1 MARYNNNNGRGG
13 SSRNHFEEEDNFEAE
28 KDDYYYDTD
37 RDERRRDRREGRY
50 GDFTNRERG
59 PEWDRERYRDQGG
72 DYDYRRAPNR
82 ENREWDRERDYNRE
96 RDRDRER
103 NDRYEER
110 PRYDQRNFDRD
121 YDQRDR
127 DSRGPPTSAS
137 EKPSKIIM
145 LRGLPQSVD
154 EDELENPVEEP
165 IMDPKIRLE
174 LQAFGAPL
182 KEVRLMKRKETGASR
197 GFAFVEFENLQDATR
212 WMEQNQHQLM
222 LRGQRVN
229 MHYST
234 PKPQKEEDWQCS
246 KCGVHN
252 FKRRDHC
259 FKCGISREES
269 SKTLKEGEGYN
280 EVGSLP
286 SNTLIFRGLDTLT
299 TEETIRSTL
308 GALSTVHIHS
318 IRLIKDK
325 LTHTSRGFC
334 FVEMNTLEEA
344 AQMMEVLMA
353 VRPAFAIDGKQVNV
367 AFAKQGKAGS
377 SAPSGVAAAAI
388 EAAQWSQAQAQGT
401 DQSWDQTQQQYSTE
415 QGQQTFAAAQD
426 GQVTQDQITDYAAYF
441 QSGDYAAYYQQHGIY
456 DLAQYQQLAAAAA
469 QAAAAAG
476 GTGAAQTA
484 LEQVQAAQQFQKQQQ
499 IIQQQIVTQMQ
510 QQQKLSEL
518 STEERL
524 ALQLWA
530 PGILQAQQW
539 SQQVAQYQQVVDPAA
554 VLTQVI
560 AATTAAAVATTVPVA
575 TATPAAAVTQ
585 AAVST
590 AATPATSALT
600 IPFVSL
606 DQPNYQVYPTP
617 DLSTFQYDETSGYY
631 YDPQTGLYYDAS
643 TQYFYNS
650 QTQQYLY
657 WDQEKLSYLPAPT
670 DAAEQQAG
678 DGKDNREEKKKKKE
692 KSAQKIAKDMER
704 WAKSLNSM
712 KETKKFVP
720 IGIGLK
726 PSPKFGEEKLSA
738 TADAGFAI
746 LEKKASLAERQQS
759 VLEALQRK
767 KEEDVKPSPVAQN
780 SLVDAYGGG
789 SDSEEEEDDSQ
800 KRQTSLA
807 PDEELLL
814 DWKRMACLLCKRQF
828 PSKEALSRHQQLS
841 DLHKTNLD
849 MRRRS
854 VMSAEELE
862 ALEKRERDMKY
873 RDRAAE
879 RRQKFGIPEP
889 PPPKRKREDYL
900 GKVQSKYE
908 EPTKHGIGSENIGN
922 KMLKAMGWAEGTGLG
937 KKKQGI
943 TAPIT
948 AEKRTMGAGLG
959 MKGSSYGSEAGD
971 TYKESVKKIMR
982 QRYYETS

>member
-1 MARYNNNNGRGG
+1 MAMDVRHWIHLGDGVYMQSFLTP
-13 SSRNHFEEEDNFEAE
+13 SSI
-28 KDDYYYDTD
+28 K
-37 RDERRRDRREGRY
+37 
-50 GDFTNRERG
+50 
-59 PEWDRERYRDQGG
+59 
-72 DYDYRRAPNR
+72 
-82 ENREWDRERDYNRE
+82 
-96 RDRDRER
+96 
-103 NDRYEER
+103 
-110 PRYDQRNFDRD
+110 
-121 YDQRDR
+121 
-127 DSRGPPTSAS
+127 
-137 EKPSKIIM
+137 K
-145 LRGLPQSVD
+145 
-154 EDELENPVEEP
+154 LESPVEEP

-280 EVGSLP
+280 EVGSQP

-299 TEETIRSTL
+299 TEETLRSTL

-334 FVEMNTLEEA
+334 FVEMNTVEEA
-344 AQMMEVLMA
+344 AQMMDVLMA

-401 DQSWDQTQQQYSTE
+401 DQSWDQTQQQ
-415 QGQQTFAAAQD
+415 QTFAAAQD
-426 GQVTQDQITDYAAYF
+426 GQFSQDQTTDYAAYF
-441 QSGDYAAYYQQHGIY
+441 QSGDYAAYYQQQGI
-456 DLAQYQQLAAAAA
+456 DLAQYQQLAAAAAAA

-518 STEERL
+518 TTEERL
-524 ALQLWA
+524 A
-530 PGILQAQQW
+530 LQAQQW
-539 SQQVAQYQQVVDPAA
+539 SQQVAQYQQVIDPAA
-554 VLTQVI
+554 VATQVV
-560 AATTAAAVATTVPVA
+560 AATTAAAVATTIPVS
-575 TATPAAAVTQ
+575 TATVAAATTQ
-585 AAVST
+585 AAVSA
-590 AATPATSALT
+590 AATPTTPALT

-670 DAAEQQAG
+670 DAAEQQGG

-720 IGIGLK
+720 IGIGMK
-726 PSPKFGEEKLSA
+726 PSPKSAEEKVSA

-759 VLEALQRK
+759 VLEAMQRK

-789 SDSEEEEDDSQ
+789 SDSEEEEDDPQ

-807 PDEELLL
+807 PDEEQLL

-854 VMSAEELE
+854 VMTAEELE

-889 PPPKRKREDYL
+889 PPPKRKREDYM

-959 MKGSSYGSEAGD
+959 MKGSSYGTEAGD

>member
-1 MARYNNNNGRGG
+1 MARYNNNSRGG
-13 SSRNHFEEEDNFEAE
+13 SSRNHFEEEENFEAV
-28 KDDYYYDTD
+28 KDDYYYGTD

-82 ENREWDRERDYNRE
+82 ENRDWDRERDYNRE

-103 NDRYEER
+103 NDRYEDR
-110 PRYDQRNFDRD
+110 QRYDQRNFDRE

-145 LRGLPQSVD
+145 LRGLPQTVD
-154 EDELENPVEEP
+154 EDE
-165 IMDPKIRLE
+165 IRLE

-280 EVGSLP
+280 EVGSQP

-299 TEETIRSTL
+299 TEETLRSTL

-334 FVEMNTLEEA
+334 FVEMNTVEEA
-344 AQMMEVLMA
+344 AQMMDVLMA

-401 DQSWDQTQQQYSTE
+401 DQSWDQTQQQ
-415 QGQQTFAAAQD
+415 QTFAAAQD
-426 GQVTQDQITDYAAYF
+426 GQFSQDQTTDYAAYF
-441 QSGDYAAYYQQHGIY
+441 QSGDYAAYYQQQGI

-469 QAAAAAG
+469 AAQAAAAAAG

-518 STEERL
+518 TTEERL

-539 SQQVAQYQQVVDPAA
+539 SQQVAQYQQVIDPAA
-554 VLTQVI
+554 VATQVV
-560 AATTAAAVATTVPVA
+560 AATTAAAVATTIPVS
-575 TATPAAAVTQ
+575 TATVAAATTQ
-585 AAVST
+585 AAVSA
-590 AATPATSALT
+590 AATPTTPALT

-670 DAAEQQAG
+670 DAAEQQGG

-720 IGIGLK
+720 IGIGMK
-726 PSPKFGEEKLSA
+726 PSPKSAEEKVSA

-759 VLEALQRK
+759 VLEAMQRK

-789 SDSEEEEDDSQ
+789 SDSEEEEDDPQ

-807 PDEELLL
+807 PDEEQLL

-854 VMSAEELE
+854 VMTAEELE

-889 PPPKRKREDYL
+889 PPPKRKREDYM

-959 MKGSSYGSEAGD
+959 MKGSSYGTEAGD

>member
-1 MARYNNNNGRGG
+1 MARYNNNSRGG
-13 SSRNHFEEEDNFEAE
+13 SSRNHFEEEENFEAV
-28 KDDYYYDTD
+28 KDDYYYGTD

-82 ENREWDRERDYNRE
+82 ENRDWDRERDYNRE

-103 NDRYEER
+103 NDRYEDR
-110 PRYDQRNFDRD
+110 QRYDQRNFDRE

-145 LRGLPQSVD
+145 LRGLPQTVD
-154 EDELENPVEEP
+154 EDE
-165 IMDPKIRLE
+165 IRLE

-280 EVGSLP
+280 EVGSQP

-299 TEETIRSTL
+299 TEETLRSTL

-334 FVEMNTLEEA
+334 FVEMNTVEEA
-344 AQMMEVLMA
+344 AQMMDVLMA

-401 DQSWDQTQQQYSTE
+401 DQSWDQTQQQ
-415 QGQQTFAAAQD
+415 QTFAAAQD
-426 GQVTQDQITDYAAYF
+426 GQFSQDQTTDYAAYF
-441 QSGDYAAYYQQHGIY
+441 QSGDYAAYYQQQGI

-469 QAAAAAG
+469 AAQAAAAAAG

-518 STEERL
+518 TTEERL
-524 ALQLWA
+524 A
-530 PGILQAQQW
+530 LQAQQW
-539 SQQVAQYQQVVDPAA
+539 SQQVAQYQQVIDPAA
-554 VLTQVI
+554 VATQVV
-560 AATTAAAVATTVPVA
+560 AATTAAAVATTIPVS
-575 TATPAAAVTQ
+575 TATVAAATTQ
-585 AAVST
+585 AAVSA
-590 AATPATSALT
+590 AATPTTPALT

-670 DAAEQQAG
+670 DAAEQQGG

-720 IGIGLK
+720 IGIGMK
-726 PSPKFGEEKLSA
+726 PSPKSAEEKVSA

-759 VLEALQRK
+759 VLEAMQRK

-789 SDSEEEEDDSQ
+789 SDSEEEEDDPQ

-807 PDEELLL
+807 PDEEQLL

-854 VMSAEELE
+854 VMTAEELE

-889 PPPKRKREDYL
+889 PPPKRKREDYM

-959 MKGSSYGSEAGD
+959 MKGSSYGTEAGD

>member
-1 MARYNNNNGRGG
+1 MAMDVRHWIHLGDGVYMQSFLTP
-13 SSRNHFEEEDNFEAE
+13 SSI
-28 KDDYYYDTD
+28 K
-37 RDERRRDRREGRY
+37 
-50 GDFTNRERG
+50 
-59 PEWDRERYRDQGG
+59 
-72 DYDYRRAPNR
+72 
-82 ENREWDRERDYNRE
+82 
-96 RDRDRER
+96 
-103 NDRYEER
+103 
-110 PRYDQRNFDRD
+110 
-121 YDQRDR
+121 
-127 DSRGPPTSAS
+127 
-137 EKPSKIIM
+137 K
-145 LRGLPQSVD
+145 
-154 EDELENPVEEP
+154 LESPVEEP

-280 EVGSLP
+280 EVGSQP

-299 TEETIRSTL
+299 TEETLRSTL

-334 FVEMNTLEEA
+334 FVEMNTVEEA
-344 AQMMEVLMA
+344 AQMMDVLMA

-401 DQSWDQTQQQYSTE
+401 DQSWDQTQQQ
-415 QGQQTFAAAQD
+415 QTFAAAQD
-426 GQVTQDQITDYAAYF
+426 GQFSQDQTTDYAAYF
-441 QSGDYAAYYQQHGIY
+441 QSGDYAAYYQQQGI

-469 QAAAAAG
+469 AAQAAAAAAG

-518 STEERL
+518 TTEERL

-539 SQQVAQYQQVVDPAA
+539 SQQVAQYQQVIDPAA
-554 VLTQVI
+554 VATQVV
-560 AATTAAAVATTVPVA
+560 AATTAAAVATTIPVS
-575 TATPAAAVTQ
+575 TATVAAATTQ
-585 AAVST
+585 AAVSA
-590 AATPATSALT
+590 AATPTTPALT

-670 DAAEQQAG
+670 DAAEQQGG

-720 IGIGLK
+720 IGIGMK
-726 PSPKFGEEKLSA
+726 PSPKSAEEKVSA

-759 VLEALQRK
+759 VLEAMQRK

-789 SDSEEEEDDSQ
+789 SDSEEEEDDPQ

-807 PDEELLL
+807 PDEEQLL

-854 VMSAEELE
+854 VMTAEELE

-889 PPPKRKREDYL
+889 PPPKRKREDYM

-959 MKGSSYGSEAGD
+959 MKGSSYGTEAGD

>member
-1 MARYNNNNGRGG
+1 MAMDVRHWIHLGDGVYMQSFLTP
-13 SSRNHFEEEDNFEAE
+13 SSI
-28 KDDYYYDTD
+28 K
-37 RDERRRDRREGRY
+37 
-50 GDFTNRERG
+50 
-59 PEWDRERYRDQGG
+59 
-72 DYDYRRAPNR
+72 
-82 ENREWDRERDYNRE
+82 
-96 RDRDRER
+96 
-103 NDRYEER
+103 
-110 PRYDQRNFDRD
+110 
-121 YDQRDR
+121 
-127 DSRGPPTSAS
+127 
-137 EKPSKIIM
+137 K
-145 LRGLPQSVD
+145 
-154 EDELENPVEEP
+154 LESPVEEP

-280 EVGSLP
+280 EVGSQP

-299 TEETIRSTL
+299 TEETLRSTL

-334 FVEMNTLEEA
+334 FVEMNTVEEA
-344 AQMMEVLMA
+344 AQMMDVLMA

-401 DQSWDQTQQQYSTE
+401 DQSWDQTQQQ
-415 QGQQTFAAAQD
+415 QTFAAAQD
-426 GQVTQDQITDYAAYF
+426 GQFSQDQTTDYAAYF
-441 QSGDYAAYYQQHGIY
+441 QSGDYAAYYQQQGI

-469 QAAAAAG
+469 AAQAAAAAAG

-518 STEERL
+518 TTEERL
-524 ALQLWA
+524 A
-530 PGILQAQQW
+530 LQAQQW
-539 SQQVAQYQQVVDPAA
+539 SQQVAQYQQVIDPAA
-554 VLTQVI
+554 VATQVV
-560 AATTAAAVATTVPVA
+560 AATTAAAVATTIPVS
-575 TATPAAAVTQ
+575 TATVAAATTQ
-585 AAVST
+585 AAVSA
-590 AATPATSALT
+590 AATPTTPALT

-670 DAAEQQAG
+670 DAAEQQGG

-720 IGIGLK
+720 IGIGMK
-726 PSPKFGEEKLSA
+726 PSPKSAEEKVSA

-759 VLEALQRK
+759 VLEAMQRK

-789 SDSEEEEDDSQ
+789 SDSEEEEDDPQ

-807 PDEELLL
+807 PDEEQLL

-854 VMSAEELE
+854 VMTAEELE

-889 PPPKRKREDYL
+889 PPPKRKREDYM

-959 MKGSSYGSEAGD
+959 MKGSSYGTEAGD

>member
-1 MARYNNNNGRGG
+1 MARYNNNSRGG
-13 SSRNHFEEEDNFEAE
+13 SSRNHFEEEENFEAV
-28 KDDYYYDTD
+28 KDDYYYGTD

-82 ENREWDRERDYNRE
+82 ENRDWDRERDYNRE

-103 NDRYEER
+103 NDRYEDR
-110 PRYDQRNFDRD
+110 QRYDQRNFDRE

-145 LRGLPQSVD
+145 LRGLPQTVD
-154 EDELENPVEEP
+154 EDE
-165 IMDPKIRLE
+165 IRLE

-280 EVGSLP
+280 EVGSQP

-299 TEETIRSTL
+299 TEETLRSTL

-334 FVEMNTLEEA
+334 FVEMNTVEEA
-344 AQMMEVLMA
+344 AQMMDVLMA

-401 DQSWDQTQQQYSTE
+401 DQSWDQTQQQ
-415 QGQQTFAAAQD
+415 QTFAAAQD
-426 GQVTQDQITDYAAYF
+426 GQFSQDQTTDYAAYF
-441 QSGDYAAYYQQHGIY
+441 QSGDYAAYYQQQGI
-456 DLAQYQQLAAAAA
+456 DLAQYQQLAAAAAAA

-518 STEERL
+518 TTEERL
-524 ALQLWA
+524 A
-530 PGILQAQQW
+530 LQAQQW
-539 SQQVAQYQQVVDPAA
+539 SQQVAQYQQVIDPAA
-554 VLTQVI
+554 VATQVV
-560 AATTAAAVATTVPVA
+560 AATTAAAVATTIPVS
-575 TATPAAAVTQ
+575 TATVAAATTQ
-585 AAVST
+585 AAVSA
-590 AATPATSALT
+590 AATPTTPALT

-670 DAAEQQAG
+670 DAAEQQGG

-720 IGIGLK
+720 IGIGMK
-726 PSPKFGEEKLSA
+726 PSPKSAEEKVSA

-759 VLEALQRK
+759 VLEAMQRK

-789 SDSEEEEDDSQ
+789 SDSEEEEDDPQ

-807 PDEELLL
+807 PDEEQLL

-854 VMSAEELE
+854 VMTAEELE

-889 PPPKRKREDYL
+889 PPPKRKREDYM

-959 MKGSSYGSEAGD
+959 MKGSSYGTEAGD